1 MKTLAIIAAC
11 AAWMCVDCAAEAS
24 PATDAIK
31 ACAPFREMIRD
42 AAEVAAVPAAL
53 LTALSFK
60 ESSCNPNAVN
70 GISGAIGI
78 VQLLPGG
85 AGDGYSREQ
94 LKDPVV
100 SLTVGARYLAKW
112 HRRCGTWRGAV
123 SIYNGSGKCS
133 ARTEFSA
140 KVIRLWK
147 SVARREDPKV

>member
-1 MKTLAIIAAC
+1 MRTLAIIAAC

-31 ACAPFREMIRD
+31 ACAPFRDLIAD
-42 AAEVAAVPAAL
+42 VSEVVGVPSAL

-60 ESSCNPNAVN
+60 ESSCNPNAEN

-112 HRRCGTWRGAV
+112 HRRCGTWRGAIE
-123 SIYNGSGKCS
+123 IYNGRQTCKIRSSFGQKVTRIWRS
-133 ARTEFSA
+133 IEKMESPRT
-140 KVIRLWK
+140 
-147 SVARREDPKV
+147 